1 MSDHAKPTWLS
12 PRDVARL
19 TGVSTDTLRHYETRG
34 VLPAPSR
41 SPAGYRR
48 YAPETVT
55 RVQLI
60 QRALRI
66 GFSIDDLTTVYRQR
80 DRGGVPCQ
88 RVHHLV
94 AERLEQLDREIAEL
108 TDLRKD
114 LSTLLAEW
122 TDRLAATPPGR
133 QARLLDLLA
142 DRPSL
147 TPPEGP
153 RRRFGRASAV
163 ESLNRR
169 ARLT

>member
-1 MSDHAKPTWLS
+1 MSDHAKPTYLS

-19 TGVSTDTLRHYETRG
+19 TGVSTDTLRHYEARG
-34 VLPAPSR
+34 VLPAPAR

-48 YAPETVT
+48 YPPDTVA

-66 GFSIDDLTTVYRQR
+66 GFSIEDLTTVYRQR

-88 RVHHLV
+88 RVHRLV

-108 TDLRKD
+108 AGLRQE
-114 LSTLLAEW
+114 LSMLLEQW
-122 TDRLAATPPGR
+122 TSRLAVTPQGR
-133 QARLLDLLA
+133 QARLLDMLA

-147 TPPEGP
+147 TPPEGS
-153 RRRFGRASAV
+153 RRRLG
-163 ESLNRR
+163 E
-169 ARLT
+169 RLSMTRSRTGP

>member
-1 MSDHAKPTWLS
+1 MSDHAERIYLS

-48 YAPETVT
+48 YPPDTVT

-66 GFSIDDLTTVYRQR
+66 GFSIEDLTTVYRQR
-80 DRGGVPCQ
+80 DRGGAPCQ
-88 RVHHLV
+88 RVHRLV
-94 AERLEQLDREIAEL
+94 AERLDQLDRQIVEL
-108 TDLRKD
+108 TELRKD
-114 LSTLLAEW
+114 LSRLLEQW
-122 TDRLAATPPGR
+122 NERLAATPQGR
-133 QARLLDLLA
+133 QARLLDMLA

-147 TPPEGP
+147 SPPTGS
-153 RRRFGRASAV
+153 RRRFGRS
-163 ESLNRR
+163 
-169 ARLT
+169 

>member
-1 MSDHAKPTWLS
+1 MSDHAKPAYLS

-19 TGVSTDTLRHYETRG
+19 TGVSTDTLRHYEMRG

-48 YAPETVT
+48 YPLETVT

-66 GFSIDDLTTVYRQR
+66 GFSIDDLTTAYRQR

-88 RVHHLV
+88 RVHRLV
-94 AERLEQLDREIAEL
+94 EARLAQLDRQIAEL

-114 LSTLLAEW
+114 LSTLLDQW
-122 TDRLAATPPGR
+122 TERLAATPPGR

-147 TPPEGP
+147 TPPKGL
-153 RRRFGRASAV
+153 RRRFGRGSLAS
-163 ESLNRR
+163 ESSRD
-169 ARLT
+169 